1 MLNLAALAIAIPFAE
16 AFLEIPDGFVKN
28 RTLLIGFVVA
38 LLLAFF
44 AKICLR
50 RHEIVQ
56 AEQREENQ
64 EVAAVTRDGPPTFN
78 G

>member
-1 MLNLAALAIAIPFAE
+1 MLNLALATAMPFVE
-16 AFLEIPDGFVKN
+16 AFLNMPDGFVKN
-28 RTLLIGFVVA
+28 RTLLIGFIVA
-38 LLLAFF
+38 LVLAFF

-56 AEQREENQ
+56 AEQREEQQ